1 MLKKKV
7 YEYEIIIFTISSTV
21 QYSQASLVSIVAD
34 RLAKGAVATPPP
46 STECTIVL
54 LLECITE
61 ADSLKTNINITISSS
76 TVVAVSSTMKA
87 CAEKAK
93 ATIKA
98 MALPKAK
105 AMIISATNKK
115 TVYYYRPEIN
125 WAY

>member
-46 STECTIVL
+46 STECTVVL

-76 TVVAVSSTMKA
+76 SSSVLYDEGLCRKGQGHNQGHGLTKSQGHDHQ
-87 CAEKAK
+87 CHKQ
-93 ATIKA
+93 
-98 MALPKAK
+98 
-105 AMIISATNKK
+105 K